1 MWTKSVAQEAKGTPR
16 RLEDSVDHLRTPGT
30 GVIREG
36 EAVSIPST
44 RLYNIYLGTEID
56 NQGRDPMNNYKDYRV
71 GQLSSQYKDH
81 YHDRGNH
88 AN

>member
-1 MWTKSVAQEAKGTPR
+1 MWTKSVAQEAKGTLR
-16 RLEDSVDHLRTPGT
+16 RLEDSVDHSRTPERV
-30 GVIREG
+30 VISEG
-36 EAVSIPST
+36 GGGSIPST
-44 RLYNIYLGTEID
+44 MFYNIYLGTEID
-56 NQGRDPMNNYKDYRV
+56 NQGRHPMNNYKDCRV

>member
-1 MWTKSVAQEAKGTPR
+1 MWTKSVAQEAKGTLR
-16 RLEDSVDHLRTPGT
+16 RSEDSVDHSRTPGT

-36 EAVSIPST
+36 EGVSIPST
-44 RLYNIYLGTEID
+44 MLYYIYLGTEKD
-56 NQGRDPMNNYKDYRV
+56 NQGRHPMNNYKNYRV
-71 GQLSSQYKDH
+71 GQLSSQYKDY